1 MLNIKDIDVELC
13 KQEFVKNRR
22 IVIDNFLVE
31 DWAEKLYNYYT
42 IEMNKEYWCATYMP
56 SLKYE
61 GDWEWWQNTPYN
73 RYNME
78 QAYQYSCFARDNNRF
93 SYFFF
98 KTIPVVME
106 KVNSSVYNE
115 TMNFFNGNEMIDFIN
130 NITEL
135 NVTKGDKTFVSR
147 YSENCFLSNHTDD
160 VNGKLAFVCH
170 LTKDWIPDFGGLYLD
185 LRDQNNIKAIN
196 PSFNKLVIFEVTAGS
211 SPHSVTQIVNNSN
224 KERISVS
231 GWYY

>member
-1 MLNIKDIDVELC
+1 MINIKDIDVELC

-73 RYNME
+73 RYSME

-147 YSENCFLSNHTDD
+147 YSENCFLSNHTD
-160 VNGKLAFVCH
+160 
-170 LTKDWIPDFGGLYLD
+170 
-185 LRDQNNIKAIN
+185 IKAIN